1 MKFALPIKI
10 GGGQVE
16 VKKCLLLGDSSLIH
30 RPLPGIMGGLIL
42 LAFALQYL
50 QR

>member
-16 VKKCLLLGDSSLIH
+16 VKKCLLSIYGC
-30 RPLPGIMGGLIL
+30 GG
-42 LAFALQYL
+42 
-50 QR
+50 RG